1 MSEQKINAEMNLGE
15 VIAKYPEAEPIFQKY
30 FGNGCF
36 TCPGAKVESI
46 SFGAL
51 MHNLDAQKIVEE
63 LNAVLA
69 KK

>member
-1 MSEQKINAEMNLGE
+1 MSEPIIHAEMNLGE
-15 VIAKYPEAEPIFQKY
+15 VIAKYLEAEPVFQKY

-51 MHNLDAQKIVEE
+51 MHNIDAQKIVDE
-63 LNAVLA
+63 LNAAIA